1 MGWVRI
7 ASETLHQGEFVTLH
21 RDTVIRPDGR
31 EDTYEHLTVDDGV
44 RVVALDDEGQVLLV
58 EDDFYL
64 QGRRLVHL
72 PGGGCDGQPPPVAAL
87 RELEEETG
95 LTADRLTPLGIVDP
109 LSATTTARTHLFLAH
124 GLRQGTLNRDD
135 TEAGMA
141 MQRRKLADAVAAVR
155 AGEITEAGS
164 VTALLLA
171 QDSVGRSESRVH

>member
-7 ASETLHQGEFVTLH
+7 ASEILHQGKFVTLR

-72 PGGGCDGQPPPVAAL
+72 PGGGCGGQRPPVAAL
-87 RELEEETG
+87 RELG
-95 LTADRLTPLGIVDP
+95 GQVRHDAVPRRGAAPARLRARAGGGRPGAVDQEDHDGEQEPTRFECFWIP
-109 LSATTTARTHLFLAH
+109 LSAAH
-124 GLRQGTLNRDD
+124 VLQSGQD
-135 TEAGMA
+135 
-141 MQRRKLADAVAAVR
+141 
-155 AGEITEAGS
+155 
-164 VTALLLA
+164 ALL
-171 QDSVGRSESRVH
+171 GRLFG